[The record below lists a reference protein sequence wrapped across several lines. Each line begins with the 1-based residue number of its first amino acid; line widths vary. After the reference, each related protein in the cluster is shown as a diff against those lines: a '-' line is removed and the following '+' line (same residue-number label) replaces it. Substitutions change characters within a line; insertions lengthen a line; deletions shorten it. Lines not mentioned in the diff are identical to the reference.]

1 MIFNAYSD
9 TKEGL
14 FGISVKSAG
23 HIFAKKGRKISRPGG
38 REDWLL
44 FYVSKGSE
52 HFYFEREEDA
62 NEGSF
67 IFFRPHE
74 MQEHE
79 NIWDRTGEF
88 YYIHFLAPETF
99 DLFGLES
106 SKIYSS
112 KTSASVRDIFESI
125 ISELQTKQYGYEK
138 ICAAKLFTVIAEL
151 SRRTVK
157 ESDPNR
163 TYADRIAFVIQIMNR
178 EYEKQHS
185 LEDFADMCKMSKF
198 HFLRIFKEITG
209 SSPVEYKNKIRMDHA
224 LEFLEDGGTPIGEI
238 AAQVGFSSPAY
249 FCDAFKKKYGVSPSA
264 YRKLKDAN
272 RG

>member
-138 ICAAKLFTVIAEL
+138 ICAAKLFICAKY
-151 SRRTVK
+151 SAGIIY
-157 ESDPNR
+157 
-163 TYADRIAFVIQIMNR
+163 YAAKSVCTETAF
-178 EYEKQHS
+178 QHFRAAA
-185 LEDFADMCKMSKF
+185 L
-198 HFLRIFKEITG
+198 
-209 SSPVEYKNKIRMDHA
+209 HA
-224 LEFLEDGGTPIGEI
+224 VAGD
-238 AAQVGFSSPAY
+238 
-249 FCDAFKKKYGVSPSA
+249 
-264 YRKLKDAN
+264 
-272 RG
+272 